1 METQE
6 KLCNKIGIVL
16 GADKKARQARRLK
29 CKVNVPIGTWRI

>member
-16 GADKKARQARRLK
+16 GADKKARQAIAAV
-29 CKVNVPIGTWRI
+29 KV

>member
-16 GADKKARQARRLK
+16 GADKKARQTIAAV
-29 CKVNVPIGTWRI
+29 KV